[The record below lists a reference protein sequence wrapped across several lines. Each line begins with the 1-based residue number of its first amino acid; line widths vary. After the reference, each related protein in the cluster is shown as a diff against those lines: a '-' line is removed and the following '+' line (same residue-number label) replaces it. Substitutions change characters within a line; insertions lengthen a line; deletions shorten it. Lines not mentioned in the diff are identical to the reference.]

1 MEREETVE
9 EGEEIERERK
19 GRLRRLGGKN
29 KNENQDE
36 CSQNLT
42 IMIQMGGCLNRR
54 T

>member
-29 KNENQDE
+29 KNGNQDE
-36 CSQNLT
+36 FDYNDSN
-42 IMIQMGGCLNRR
+42 GGLFE
-54 T
+54 

>member
-29 KNENQDE
+29 KNGKPEENIVE
-36 CSQNLT
+36 LLL
-42 IMIQMGGCLNRR
+42 MAMERKV
-54 T
+54 